1 MPDSEWSACDAV
13 GKFTTRRGEGLITRI
28 RPDHF
33 VDVARSCG
41 FEVLEMLSP
50 DKQFER
56 YFQGREDGLSPMP
69 DIHLM
74 HLVTM

>member
-1 MPDSEWSACDAV
+1 M
-13 GKFTTRRGEGLITRI
+13 L
-28 RPDHF
+28 F
-33 VDVARSCG
+33 VEVASSRG

-56 YFQGREDGLSPMP
+56 YFQGREDGLSPTP

>member
-1 MPDSEWSACDAV
+1 MPESEWSTYDAV
-13 GKFTTRRGEGLITRI
+13 GKFKARGGEELIAQI

-33 VDVARSCG
+33 VEVASSRG

-56 YFQGREDGLSPMP
+56 YFQGREDGLSPTP
-69 DIHLM
+69 DIHLV

>member
-1 MPDSEWSACDAV
+1 MKASVRFVIEVQTLSSTPV
-13 GKFTTRRGEGLITRI
+13 GPGTTKFKLFLL
-28 RPDHF
+28 F
-33 VDVARSCG
+33 VEVASSRG

-56 YFQGREDGLSPMP
+56 YFQGREDGLSPTP